1 MLLLV
6 TECGQVDL
14 TKRERTNVPFSLF
27 SLKVDIMIVSTRI
40 QSLVSEINEKE
51 KENLFFL
58 IKKKKRKKITY
69 IVSSY
74 IFCFLSPSRG
84 TKQIHRPYLSVL
96 FFATLTFF
104 NMYVK

>member
-1 MLLLV
+1 M

-58 IKKKKRKKITY
+58 IKKKRKEKR
-69 IVSSY
+69 
-74 IFCFLSPSRG
+74 
-84 TKQIHRPYLSVL
+84 
-96 FFATLTFF
+96 
-104 NMYVK
+104 